1 MNDPRESW
9 YDDEAGPVVRLFA
22 LTRGRSG
29 SARTDVN
36 MLTLVV
42 TSPMGRLRR
51 HEPEYAAIQ
60 HLARTP
66 QSVAEIAAHLRLPM
80 TTTKILVGDLI
91 GDGVLD
97 FRAPVATPETGVGT
111 SDITMLRALLKGIQS
126 L

>member
-1 MNDPRESW
+1 MNSPRESW

-22 LTRGRSG
+22 VTRGRSDTR
-29 SARTDVN
+29 RTDID

-42 TSPMGRLRR
+42 TSPYGALRR
-51 HEPEYAAIQ
+51 HEPEYAAIVR
-60 HLARTP
+60 LAQTP
-66 QSVAEIAAHLRLPM
+66 QSVAELAAQLRLPI

-97 FRAPVATPETGVGT
+97 FRAPVATAENGAGT
-111 SDITMLRALLKGIQS
+111 SDVTMLRALLEGIRA

>member
-1 MNDPRESW
+1 MNNPRESW

-22 LTRGRSG
+22 VTRGRSETR
-29 SARTDVN
+29 RTDID

-42 TSPMGRLRR
+42 TSDFGVLRR
-51 HEPEYAAIQ
+51 HEPEYAAIVR
-60 HLARTP
+60 LARQP
-66 QSVAEIAAHLRLPM
+66 QSVAELAAQLRLPI

-97 FRAPVATPETGVGT
+97 FRAPVATAESGVGT
-111 SDITMLRALLKGIQS
+111 GDIGMLRALLAGIRA